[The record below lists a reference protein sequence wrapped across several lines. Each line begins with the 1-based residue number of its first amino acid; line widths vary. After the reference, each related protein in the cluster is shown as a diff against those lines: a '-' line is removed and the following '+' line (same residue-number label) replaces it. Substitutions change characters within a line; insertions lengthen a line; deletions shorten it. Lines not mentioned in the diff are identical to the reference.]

1 MSTSSP
7 SLPVYQQNNLRD
19 RVMAISAF
27 QRRGRF
33 PIVAYA
39 DETLPGLLT
48 TEQVGAQRQ
57 GYGSYGSFA
66 TSWGKFSPDWGLNIL
81 VLTEGTPPTDLPLQ
95 VMLSPAIAEVY
106 PTSRFTRVFAQSED
120 GATLDLDILPDREAP
135 ERFLKRLNTELADT
149 GLVVWKLL
157 WKEPTPSAPLRLA
170 NDHAM
175 GFGSSALWDAD
186 PETGLPQLVAGQFYA
201 SSQQVLKALYGSLV
215 TNSKKFLTLYDADHQ
230 SHTLTGARR
239 GYTRLGGNLAAAHAH
254 GHLMVLEHP
263 LAGNPAE
270 HTDPWFYVLGLR
282 DEEVVQKFT
291 ERLDL
296 AIPWPVQPAWGETLL
311 NLGQAA
317 NLVVWLEHTGPD
329 TGREYTCGLRVSKD
343 AEAWQNVLST
353 ALQTGA
359 LALT

>member
-1 MSTSSP
+1 MPTPSP
-7 SLPVYQQNNLRD
+7 SLPIHQQNNLRD
-19 RVMAISAF
+19 RVMSIAAL
-27 QRRGRF
+27 QRSGKF
-33 PIVAYA
+33 PLVIYA
-39 DETLPGLLT
+39 DEAIPSLMTV
-48 TEQVGAQRQ
+48 EQAGAQRQ

-66 TSWGKFSPDWGLNIL
+66 TPWGRFERDWSLDVL
-81 VLTEGTPPTDLPLQ
+81 VLTEGTPPANLAQTPIRI
-95 VMLSPAIAEVY
+95 AIAEVY
-106 PTSRFTRVFAQSED
+106 PTSGFTRVLSQGED
-120 GATLDLDILPDREAP
+120 GAGLDLDTVPDREYP
-135 ERFLKRLNTELADT
+135 ERFLKRLNTELAET

-157 WKEPTPSAPLRLA
+157 WKETTPSAPLRLA

-215 TNSKKFLTLYDADHQ
+215 TNSKKFLTLYDADHK
-230 SHTLTGARR
+230 SHTLAGARR
-239 GYTRLGGNLAAAHAH
+239 GYTRLGGNLTAAHAQ

-270 HTDPWFYVLGLR
+270 HTDNWFYVLGLR
-282 DEEVVQKFT
+282 DEEVVQKFA

-296 AIPWPVQPAWGETLL
+296 AIPWPVQPAWAETLL

-317 NLVVWLEHTGPD
+317 NLIVWLEHTGPD
-329 TGREYTCGLRVSKD
+329 TGREYACGLRVSKD
-343 AEAWQNVLST
+343 AEAWQTVLST

-359 LALT
+359 LVLS